1 MLTKGNKIKMV
12 KELPGFNRVGDIF
25 EVVNV
30 NDDGSI
36 TIKSSYGVGI
46 MSYKEF
52 EEYFKVVEELK
63 WVKLNDY
70 IINPGKDLVNSLC
83 NLSIGKIGDMEIKTD
98 NEEFVMLKFGD
109 YVVEAKL
116 HPDDEFDL
124 IKGIKI
130 CLCRL
135 NNLIN
140 KKILNSLIK

>member
-1 MLTKGNKIKMV
+1 MLTKGNEIKMV
-12 KELPGFNRVGDIF
+12 KEISGFNRVGDTF

-36 TIKSSYGVGI
+36 IIKSSYGVGV

-70 IINPGKDLVNSLC
+70 IINLDEDLVKLLC

-98 NEEFVMLKFGD
+98 NGEFVMLRFGD
-109 YVVEAKL
+109 YVTEAKL

-130 CLCRL
+130 CIYRL

-140 KKILNSLIK
+140 RELLNALIK